1 MSQRRSYNNS
11 GDFNLDDLF
20 RPEPDAA
27 QQEAQQ
33 AAQQSAPPVQQG
45 FPTGQFQGGP
55 EYAAPTYGVPP
66 QAAAPAAPADASQA
80 TQYLPPYPTSQP
92 AGGQPMQGQQT
103 YGGQGFGAPQ
113 QFGDAQQFGEPQQQP
128 QQYGEPQP
136 SYGGQGFGGQ
146 QGFPAAAATQQYPAA
161 PSYGA
166 QAPEPGRRGLDKRVV
181 IGGGVVAALA
191 VVGIVI
197 ALSGGGDED
206 KGGAGDKKAAASSSA
221 KPSSG
226 ASAGS
231 GAAVSPETKAQAEA
245 LSALLGDANAS
256 RTAVVNAVASV
267 RKCEKL
273 PESQAALDQAA
284 QQRTKLVNG
293 LAALKVDQLPSGAA
307 LAEQLK
313 KAWEASATADS
324 EYALWAADSIAAC
337 DPAKKDNQHLKNG
350 DAASGTAT
358 TAKNQA
364 STLWNAIAA
373 QTGLPTKSAI
383 EL

>member
-27 QQEAQQ
+27 QQ

-55 EYAAPTYGVPP
+55 EYAPPAHGVPP

-80 TQYLPPYPTSQP
+80 TQYLPPYPTGQP
-92 AGGQPMQGQQT
+92 VGGQPMPGQQT

-113 QFGDAQQFGEPQQQP
+113 QFGEPSQHPQ
-128 QQYGEPQP
+128 QQYGEPQQ
-136 SYGGQGFGGQ
+136 SYGGQTFGGQ
-146 QGFPAAAATQQYPAA
+146 QGFPAAAATQQYPAP

-166 QAPEPGRRGLDKRVV
+166 QAPESGRRGVDKRVV

-197 ALSGGGDED
+197 ALSGGGGE
-206 KGGAGDKKAAASSSA
+206 GEGTDKKATTASSSA

-231 GAAVSPETKAQAEA
+231 GAAVSPEVKAQAEA

-256 RTAVVNAVASV
+256 RTAVVNAVGSV

-284 QQRTKLVNG
+284 QQRDKLVSG

-313 KAWEASATADS
+313 KAWEASANADR
-324 EYALWAADSIAAC
+324 EYALWAADSIVAC

-373 QTGLPTKSAI
+373 QTGLPAKTAI